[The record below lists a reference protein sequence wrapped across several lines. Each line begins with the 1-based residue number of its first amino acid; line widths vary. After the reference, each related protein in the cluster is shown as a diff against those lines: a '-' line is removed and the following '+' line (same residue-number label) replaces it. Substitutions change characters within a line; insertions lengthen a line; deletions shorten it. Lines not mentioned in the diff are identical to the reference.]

1 MKVLA
6 VVIIALAFMT
16 ALSALTIGMFQALG
30 LSSPAAIIE
39 ALGL

>member
-1 MKVLA
+1 MKMLA
-6 VVIIALAFMT
+6 AIIIAMLIMV
-16 ALSALTIGMFQALG
+16 ALSALTIGAFQAVG